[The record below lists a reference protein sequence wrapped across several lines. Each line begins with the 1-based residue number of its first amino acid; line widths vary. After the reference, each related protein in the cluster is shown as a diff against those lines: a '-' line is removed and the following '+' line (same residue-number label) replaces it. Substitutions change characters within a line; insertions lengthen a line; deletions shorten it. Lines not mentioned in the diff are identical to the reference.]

1 MSTISWTDDLRD
13 GIWPRS
19 TIVWIIA
26 FWTALLIIRPWETIF
41 PWMAD
46 LRVERLYAIL
56 ALVALFSSGQAR
68 MISSV
73 QTVAMVCWF
82 LALAISSLFAFQ
94 PSESW
99 DSLYVYITIFLFYF
113 VLTSAVR
120 TPYQLLFL
128 VACYVIA
135 TGVFLAKS
143 QIEFHFFGGH
153 GFTMG
158 VMRLQGDN
166 LTYNH
171 PNAVAALAVVA
182 LPFWT
187 FLWKI
192 RQEFTG
198 GWPERWKK
206 WYTRG
211 MALVLVINISS
222 IILTNSRMGLLALFA
237 YILMVSASS
246 GNLARI
252 LPSLAGGLVVVAIIF
267 LLMPASNRHRMI
279 TLVSADESD
288 INDHSAVVS
297 AEGRKI
303 GFQIGIEMFRRFP
316 WTGVGL
322 ANYVYYRKANLDGG
336 HLVAHNT
343 YGSIPGETGIIGA
356 AAFTFLIL
364 SVFLTSFRTRRL
376 AAYEPEPT
384 VVLLGKLAA
393 ACRQGVILLLFVG
406 ISGDYQRFAPLYWIA
421 AYSVLAAAI
430 AEQQLWSS
438 AAMYDVDPSADH
450 QTACDPAA
458 LAV

>member
-1 MSTISWTDDLRD
+1 MSTIEWTDDLRR

-19 TIVWIIA
+19 AIVWIIA

-41 PWMAD
+41 PWMSD

-56 ALVALFSSGQAR
+56 ALVALFSSGKVR
-68 MISSV
+68 MIWSA
-73 QTVAMVCWF
+73 QTVGLGLWF
-82 LALAISSLFAFQ
+82 VALAISTLFAFQ
-94 PSESW
+94 PADAW
-99 DSLYVYITIFLFYF
+99 DSLYIYITIFLFYF
-113 VLTSAVR
+113 VITSAIR
-120 TPYQLLFL
+120 TPYELLFM

-143 QIEFHFFGGH
+143 QLEFHFFGGH

-166 LTYNH
+166 ITYNH

-187 FLWKI
+187 FLW
-192 RQEFTG
+192 RARHDFTG
-198 GWPERWKK
+198 SWPAHLRK

-211 MALVLVINISS
+211 MALVLVVNISS

-237 YILMVSASS
+237 YIFMVSISS
-246 GNLARI
+246 GSLARV
-252 LPSLAGGLVVVAIIF
+252 LPGLAGGLVVVGIIF
-267 LLMPASNRHRMI
+267 LLMPAANRHRLT
-279 TLVSADESD
+279 TLWSADEND
-288 INDHSAVVS
+288 INDHSAAVS
-297 AEGRKI
+297 AEGRKV

-322 ANYVYYRKANLDGG
+322 ANYVYYRKAHLDGG

-356 AAFTFLIL
+356 AAFTLLIL
-364 SVFLTSFRTRRL
+364 GIFITSGRTRRL

-384 VVLLGKLAA
+384 VVLLGRLAT

-421 AYSVLAAAI
+421 AYSALAATL

-438 AAMYDVDPSADH
+438 VAMYDDH
-450 QTACDPAA
+450 AYAEHPIAGDPAA